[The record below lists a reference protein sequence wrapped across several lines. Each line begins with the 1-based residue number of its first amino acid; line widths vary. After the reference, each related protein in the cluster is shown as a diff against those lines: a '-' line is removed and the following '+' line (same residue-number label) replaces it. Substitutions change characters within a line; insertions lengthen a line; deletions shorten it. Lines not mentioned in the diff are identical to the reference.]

1 MCHNLAAQ
9 GFNIC
14 IVSRNEDKMKQK
26 LEEIK
31 KSAKDNINFKSMY
44 IVADFTKMMTLDDYR
59 TTIANKLSDIDV
71 SMLILN
77 AGMAA
82 TGPFDRIDEVN
93 VSNILHCNIMQKSYL
108 PKLMAK

>member
-1 MCHNLAAQ
+1 
-9 GFNIC
+9 
-14 IVSRNEDKMKQK
+14 MKQR

-31 KSAKDNINFKSMY
+31 KNASSQNFESMY
-44 IVADFTKMMTLDDYR
+44 IVADFTKMLTLDDYR
-59 TTIANKLSDIDV
+59 NIIESKLRNLDV

-82 TGPFDRIDEVN
+82 TGPFEKIDEVN
-93 VSNILHCNIMQKSYL
+93 VSNIVTCNMMHTSYL